1 MMIFRMSP
9 TSPYARKVRAV
20 IVEKGLAD
28 QVEAVPTDPHASPAE
43 LLAKNPLS
51 KIPVLELGDG
61 TALFDSP
68 VICEYLDALTE
79 TPRLVP
85 AAGSARWRALR
96 LQAVGDGI
104 MDAGVLRLME
114 KRWHPGEGQ
123 VSQGWLDRQRAAIA
137 RCADLLEAEA
147 DTLETQAPTLGE
159 LTVACALGYVD
170 FRFGDDA
177 WRTGRPRL
185 AAWFERFAAR
195 PSIAETAPPADAPPP
210 GG

>member
-1 MMIFRMSP
+1 MMTLRMSP

-20 IVEKGLAD
+20 ILEKGLGD
-28 QVEAVPTDPHASPAE
+28 QVEAVPTDPHASSTD
-43 LLAKNPLS
+43 LLAQNPLS
-51 KIPVLELGDG
+51 KIPVLDLADG

-68 VICEYLDALTE
+68 VICEYLDTLTE

-85 AAGSARWRALR
+85 TAGTARWRALR

-114 KRWHPGEGQ
+114 KRWHPGDGQ
-123 VSQGWLDRQRAAIA
+123 VSQGWLDRQQAAIA
-137 RCADLLEAEA
+137 RAADHLEAEA
-147 DTLETQAPTLGE
+147 ATLEIEAPTLGE

-170 FRFGDDA
+170 FRFADDA
-177 WRTGRPRL
+177 WRKGRPRL

-210 GG
+210 GR